1 MHSAVLVAVPPRVI
15 LAGRG
20 GFGSLSSRAGF
31 QQSPPQRAE
40 EEEPFCRRAGFSPL
54 DETQTSF
61 SEDFS
66 QLESVGV
73 SNDCS
78 STALLN
84 CFVYLLFT
92 FHKSLVNIRLYK
104 RVQFSG

>member
-1 MHSAVLVAVPPRVI
+1 M
-15 LAGRG
+15 
-20 GFGSLSSRAGF
+20 
-31 QQSPPQRAE
+31 
-40 EEEPFCRRAGFSPL
+40 

-73 SNDCS
+73 SNDCF

-84 CFVYLLFT
+84 CFVCLLFT
-92 FHKSLVNIRLYK
+92 FRKSLVNIRLYK
-104 RVQFSG
+104 RVQLVIDTRYSQCYRVAHLSLYPDNVLLILYTL